1 MGKPFIFVSC
11 GQFTTAE
18 KNLGKAIVQMVKG
31 VTGMDAFF
39 AEEVQDLNGLDS
51 NILNALRDCAA
62 FITVMHSRGKIS
74 RPDGSTH
81 TRASVWIEQEIAIAT
96 YIQRVEKRTLPVIA
110 FIHESVG
117 REGIRDLLHLNP
129 ITFRHEEEVLNALRQ
144 RLQVWKGLQPAG
156 VRVEI
161 KATPLRMQDQ
171 HQISQLIV
179 NLVNNSNQRIISLN
193 CLIRL
198 PAGILKHWSSS
209 YPTETKS
216 DNHRY
221 RCFSFDEKNT
231 GPIAPRSTGHLITFE
246 YCRQCAIDNFGD
258 VDWIAAHAITEMV
271 VEGTVWIENREYK
284 TTVTMRDLSINSVS
298 TAAR

>member
-1 MGKPFIFVSC
+1 MSKPLIFISC
-11 GQFTTAE
+11 GQYTDAE
-18 KNLGKAIVQMVKG
+18 KSLGKAIVKAVES
-31 VTGMDAFF
+31 VTEMDAFF
-39 AEEVQDLNGLDS
+39 AEEFQDLNGLDS
-51 NILNALRDCAA
+51 NILNALRDCVA
-62 FITVMHSRGKIS
+62 FITVMHPRGKII

-117 REGIRDLLHLNP
+117 REGIRDLLHINP

-144 RLQVWKGLQPAG
+144 RLQEWKGLQPSG
-156 VRVEI
+156 IHVQI
-161 KATPLRMQDQ
+161 MATPLRVQDQ
-171 HQISQLIV
+171 HQIRQLV
-179 NLVNNSNQRIISLN
+179 VSLVNNSNQRIISLN
-193 CLIRL
+193 CMVRL

-216 DNHRY
+216 DDHRY

-231 GPIAPRSTGHLITFE
+231 GPIAPRSIGHLITFE

-258 VDWIAAHAITEMV
+258 VDWISAQAITEMV
-271 VEGTVWIENREYK
+271 VEGTAWIENREYK
-284 TTVTMRDLSINSVS
+284 TTVTMRDLSIDSLS